1 MQRTF
6 EHQQPVELS
15 FVATQW
21 FMVYLSTLH
30 NVNVTWQGVMRGVNE
45 NWEST
50 HKKLHSPA
58 VSVCSN
64 IIATSKDDWTKQ
76 NSQLNE
82 IQHSCEIIN
91 KVHLWI
97 QDKVY
102 HRHFVPNLQNKIP
115 MNQTGE
121 NIQLN
126 NNNKYSEVFYNCP
139 THSCSS

>member
-1 MQRTF
+1 MNT
-6 EHQQPVELS
+6 
-15 FVATQW
+15 
-21 FMVYLSTLH
+21 
-30 NVNVTWQGVMRGVNE
+30 
-45 NWEST
+45 
-50 HKKLHSPA
+50 
-58 VSVCSN
+58 
-64 IIATSKDDWTKQ
+64 
-76 NSQLNE
+76 
-82 IQHSCEIIN
+82 
-91 KVHLWI
+91 